1 MREYITSYDDIPG
14 FAGHI
19 WSALHQEMREK
30 PDVALLVE
38 VTPDRR
44 RTMHYGGTYFGS
56 ETSISM
62 SGAKK
67 LTAWSKPG
75 ILIATNCFDK
85 INHQDGFTHTEYPQ
99 IAENS
104 LVGNVSGWQRM
115 IRAAVCHEV
124 AHALTDYHT
133 EDTLVKHFPAIDAK
147 PFRGH
152 SGTWLAV
159 YAWLRERFV
168 NGGLDKP

>member
-62 SGAKK
+62 SG
-67 LTAWSKPG
+67 
-75 ILIATNCFDK
+75 
-85 INHQDGFTHTEYPQ
+85 
-99 IAENS
+99 
-104 LVGNVSGWQRM
+104 
-115 IRAAVCHEV
+115 
-124 AHALTDYHT
+124 
-133 EDTLVKHFPAIDAK
+133 VKHFPAIDAK